1 MVLPVAGVAWPS
13 IDRLGLGRLPGDI
26 AIERSGFFLYFP
38 LMTSLIISVVLSVIL
53 WLVNRWPSANW
64 ISLGTG
70 VELDAPALEDIAMRF
85 SSTLAVASSSIAL
98 LMCGPGGTAISQ
110 AATPRTPLPAHHC
123 PGCAVDSFQSAW
135 RIHDLGG
142 SERNGQSNQMDK

>member
-1 MVLPVAGVAWPS
+1 MP
-13 IDRLGLGRLPGDI
+13 
-26 AIERSGFFLYFP
+26 
-38 LMTSLIISVVLSVIL
+38 
-53 WLVNRWPSANW
+53 
-64 ISLGTG
+64 
-70 VELDAPALEDIAMRF
+70 PALEDIAMRF

-110 AATPRTPLPAHHC
+110 AATPRTPLRAHHC

>member
-1 MVLPVAGVAWPS
+1 MVGFAVMQDRAVS
-13 IDRLGLGRLPGDI
+13 DRLRRLRE
-26 AIERSGFFLYFP
+26 AIHEAARVHH
-38 LMTSLIISVVLSVIL
+38 TSRRRVAT
-53 WLVNRWPSANW
+53 RGARADA
-64 ISLGTG
+64 TT

-85 SSTLAVASSSIAL
+85 SSTLAVASTSMAL

-110 AATPRTPLPAHHC
+110 AATPRTPVPAHHC
-123 PGCAVDSFQSAW
+123 PGCAVDCFQSAW

>member
-1 MVLPVAGVAWPS
+1 
-13 IDRLGLGRLPGDI
+13 
-26 AIERSGFFLYFP
+26 
-38 LMTSLIISVVLSVIL
+38 
-53 WLVNRWPSANW
+53 
-64 ISLGTG
+64 
-70 VELDAPALEDIAMRF
+70 MRF

-98 LMCGPGGTAISQ
+98 LMCSPGGTAISQ

-123 PGCAVDSFQSAW
+123 PGCPVDSFESAR

>member
-1 MVLPVAGVAWPS
+1 M
-13 IDRLGLGRLPGDI
+13 
-26 AIERSGFFLYFP
+26 P
-38 LMTSLIISVVLSVIL
+38 LENIVV
-53 WLVNRWPSANW
+53 
-64 ISLGTG
+64 
-70 VELDAPALEDIAMRF
+70 RF

-110 AATPRTPLPAHHC
+110 AATTRTPLRAHHC
-123 PGCAVDSFQSAW
+123 PGCAVDSFQSEW